1 MHSLKARILRCA
13 ARASFLA
20 TISGGVLA
28 AQAAS
33 PPELRLGDGA
43 APVSYEAHLAID
55 PKESSFSGAIRIEL
69 RFNRAAPVLWLNAS
83 ALAIES
89 AQVEQGTRQIAVKVI
104 PGGDDFVGLA
114 PEEGAFDAGPAVA
127 TIRYRGVV
135 DSVTKRGVYRQ
146 SEGGEWYVITQF
158 EAISAR
164 FAFPCFDEPGW
175 KTPWRLTIDAPS
187 SNVVTSNTP
196 ETSASVIAT
205 MPGWRRHVFATT
217 KPLPTYLVA
226 LAVGPFDVV
235 DGGTAGARKVRLRYF
250 TPKGRAS
257 EARYA
262 REVTPRIVALLEAY
276 FGIPY
281 PFEKLDSVSVPQGG
295 GAMENAGMIT
305 YNTRFL
311 LSRPHEETDANKRSY
326 VSIAAHE
333 IAHHWVG
340 DYVTL
345 AWWDDIW
352 LNEAFATWMAEKIL
366 YQFNPAWDNGLSHAS
381 HRRRALTADRLA
393 SARRVKNPVTT
404 KGDIRAAFDGITYD
418 KGGEVLA
425 MFETSLDPE
434 KFRRGVHAFLESHA
448 YGSATS
454 GEFFAAIAEASG
466 RKDAVEAF
474 ATFIEQPGAPLVDAS
489 LKCGAGKP
497 VLAIS
502 QSRLRPAGSSAV
514 DEQWATPACFRYS
527 ADGKPRTQCVEVS
540 SPKST
545 DIPIE
550 AKSCPAWLV
559 GNAGGRGHYV
569 VRYDTDLAKRTREGF
584 RAVPRQE
591 AVALLGDAALL
602 ARSGL
607 LSMDEALAWADA
619 AFRNPSPIVR
629 MSGVQL
635 LLALRDEWLT
645 PAQLQEKRYIVLRQA
660 VPLARSVGWI
670 ERSAEGEDVRLLR
683 TVLLPFAADSE
694 AGAALRP
701 EGRTLAFQWIGNR
714 AAVSSNMAGPAL
726 DTAARFADEATYAR
740 LEAAVVAIQDQRDRR
755 TLLDAI
761 AKVRDPRLRER
772 ALGLAFMK
780 NEGTEVFNGGQVH
793 DLVSFAAMDDAS
805 RAAAFHF
812 VSANFDAIHAKIPKD
827 SEAWLIDSFAGLCTP
842 AERDAFRAFFAPRAA
857 GFLGGELAFRQTMES
872 IELCVAAR
880 GR

>member
-1 MHSLKARILRCA
+1 MGHASTGLLRFA
-13 ARASFLA
+13 AAILA
-20 TISGGVLA
+20 TLA
-28 AQAAS
+28 FFAEAAETVQ
-33 PPELRLGDGA
+33 PPQLRLGDA
-43 APVSYEAHLAID
+43 ATPISYEAHLAID
-55 PKESSFSGAIRIEL
+55 PKETSYSGAIRIEL
-69 RFNRAAPVLWLNAS
+69 RFNRAVPVLWLNAS
-83 ALAIES
+83 ALTIE
-89 AQVEQGTRQIAVKVI
+89 AAEIEQGNRKSTIRVV
-104 PGGDDFVGLA
+104 PGGEDFVGFA
-114 PEEGAFDAGPAVA
+114 PEKGSFDEGPAVA
-127 TIRYRGVV
+127 TIRYRGVI

-196 ETSASVIAT
+196 ETSASIVAA
-205 MPGWRRHVFATT
+205 MPGWRRHAFATT

-235 DGGTAGARKVRLRYF
+235 DGGTAGANKVHLRYF
-250 TPKGRAS
+250 TPKGRAL

-262 REVTPRIVALLEAY
+262 REVTPRILALLEDY

-311 LSRPHEETDANKRSY
+311 LARPYEETDNNKRSY

-352 LNEAFATWMAEKIL
+352 LNEAFATWMAEKVL
-366 YQFNPAWDNGLSHAS
+366 YQFNPAWDNGLSHAG
-381 HRRRALTADRLA
+381 HRRRAIAADRLA
-393 SARRVKNPVTT
+393 TARRVKNPVEA

-418 KGGEVLA
+418 KGGEVLS
-425 MFETSLDPE
+425 MFESSLTPE
-434 KFRRGVHAFLESHA
+434 KFRSGVHAFLEGHA

-454 GEFFAAIAEASG
+454 GEFFAAIAAASG
-466 RKDAVEAF
+466 RKGAVESFAAF
-474 ATFIEQPGAPLVDAS
+474 VEQPGVPLVEAS
-489 LKCGAGKP
+489 LKCGTGKP
-497 VLAIS
+497 QLELS
-502 QSRLRPAGSSAV
+502 QARLRPVGSSAAE
-514 DEQWATPACFRYS
+514 EQWVTPACFRLA
-527 ADGKPRTQCVEVS
+527 ADGKQQTQCVEVS
-540 SPKST
+540 S
-545 DIPIE
+545 
-550 AKSCPAWLV
+550 AKAAVTPLETRSCPAWLV
-559 GNAGGRGHYV
+559 GNDGGRGHYV
-569 VRYDTDLAKRTREGF
+569 VRYDKDLAKRTRERF
-584 RAVPRQE
+584 RGVPRQE
-591 AVALLGDAALL
+591 AVALVGDVTLL

-607 LSMDEALAWADA
+607 LSMDDALAWADA
-619 AFRNPSPIVR
+619 ALRHASPIVQL
-629 MSGVQL
+629 SAVQL
-635 LLALRDEWLT
+635 LLAERDQWLT
-645 PAQLQEKRYIVLRQA
+645 LPQLQEKRRIVSQSV
-660 VPLARSVGWI
+660 VPLARRTEWI
-670 ERSAEGEDVRLLR
+670 ERAGESEDVRLLR
-683 TVLLPFAADSE
+683 AVLLPFAADSD

-701 EGRTLAFQWIGNR
+701 AARALALRWIANR
-714 AAVSSNMAGPAL
+714 AAISSNMASPAL

-740 LEAAVVAIQDQRDRR
+740 LEAALVAIHDQRDRR

-761 AKVRDPRLRER
+761 AKVRDQRLRER
-772 ALGLAFMK
+772 ALAIAFMK
-780 NEGTEVFNGGQVH
+780 KDGVEVLNGGQVH
-793 DLVSFAAMDDAS
+793 DLVSFAAMDDGS
-805 RAAAFHF
+805 RASALHF
-812 VSANFDAIHAKIPKD
+812 VSANFDAIDAKIPKD

-842 AERDAFRAFFAPRAA
+842 AERDAFRTFVEPRAA

>member
-1 MHSLKARILRCA
+1 MDHVKTRILRFA
-13 ARASFLA
+13 AFAS
-20 TISGGVLA
+20 VLA
-28 AQAAS
+28 ALVGWAEAAETPQ
-33 PPELRLGDGA
+33 PPQLRLGDA
-43 APVSYEAHLAID
+43 ATPVSYEASLAID
-55 PKESSFSGAIRIEL
+55 PKETSFSGTIRIEL
-69 RFNRAAPVLWLNAS
+69 RFNRAVPVLWLNAS
-83 ALAIES
+83 ALTVEAAEI
-89 AQVEQGTRQIAVKVI
+89 EQGARKIPVKVI
-104 PGGDDFVGLA
+104 PGGEDFVGFV
-114 PEEGAFDAGPAVA
+114 PEEGSFDAGAAVA

-146 SEGGEWYVITQF
+146 IEGGEWYVITQF

-175 KTPWRLTIDAPS
+175 KTPWRLTIDAPA
-187 SNVVTSNTP
+187 SNVVASNTP
-196 ETSASVIAT
+196 ETSASVIAA
-205 MPGWRRHVFATT
+205 MPGWQRHAFAAT
-217 KPLPTYLVA
+217 KPLPSYLVA

-311 LSRPHEETDANKRSY
+311 LARPHEETDANKRSY

-352 LNEAFATWMAEKIL
+352 LNEAFATWMAEKVL
-366 YQFNPAWDNGLSHAS
+366 YQFNPAWDNGSSHS
-381 HRRRALTADRLA
+381 RQRRRALTSDRLA
-393 SARRVKNPVTT
+393 SARRVQNPVTA

-418 KGGEVLA
+418 KGGEVLS
-425 MFETSLDPE
+425 MFETSLGPE

-454 GEFFAAIAEASG
+454 GEFFAAIAAASG
-466 RKDAVEAF
+466 RKDAVKAF
-474 ATFIEQPGAPLVDAS
+474 AGFIEQPGVPLVDAS
-489 LKCGAGKP
+489 LKCGAGKA
-497 VLAIS
+497 VLAVS
-502 QSRLRPAGSSAV
+502 QARLRPIGSTAV
-514 DEQWATPACFRYS
+514 DEQWETPACFRYS

-569 VRYDTDLAKRTREGF
+569 VRYDADLAKRTREGF
-584 RAVPRQE
+584 REVPRQE

-607 LSMDEALAWADA
+607 LSMDEALRWADA
-619 AFRNPSPIVR
+619 AFGNPSPIVR
-629 MSGVQL
+629 MSAVQL

-670 ERSAEGEDVRLLR
+670 EKSGEGEDVRLLR
-683 TVLLPFAADSE
+683 TVLLPFAADSD

-701 EGRTLAFQWIGNR
+701 EARTLAFQWIENR
-714 AAVSSNMAGPAL
+714 ASVSSNMAGPAL

-740 LEAAVVAIQDQRDRR
+740 LEAAVMAIQDQRDRR
-755 TLLDAI
+755 TLLEAI

-772 ALGLAFMK
+772 ALGLALMK
-780 NEGTEVFNGGQVH
+780 KEGAEVFNGGQVH
-793 DLVSFAAMDDAS
+793 DLLSFAAMDDAS
-805 RAAAFHF
+805 RAAALHF
-812 VSANFDAIHAKIPKD
+812 VSANFDAIAAKIPKD
-827 SEAWLIDSFAGLCTP
+827 SEAWLIESFAGLCTP
-842 AERDAFRAFFAPRAA
+842 AERDAFRAFLAPRAA
-857 GFLGGELAFRQTMES
+857 AFLGGDLAFRQTMES

-880 GR
+880 GA